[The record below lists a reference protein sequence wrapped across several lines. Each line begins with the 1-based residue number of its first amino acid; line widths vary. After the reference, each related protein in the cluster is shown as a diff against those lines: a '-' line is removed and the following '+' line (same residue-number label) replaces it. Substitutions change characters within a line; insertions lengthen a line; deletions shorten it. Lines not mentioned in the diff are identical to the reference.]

1 MKEMAQR
8 NWLYT
13 AEDLP
18 NLNPFGS
25 VLAPRMPIAH
35 FEDGCWSE
43 PRMIELKTFQLHP
56 GAHGIHYG
64 SSCFEGLKAYR
75 WPDDSLVIFRAD
87 RHAERMQQSA
97 ETLRLP
103 SPNATLLTQMMVA
116 VVRDAA
122 VHVPPAPGSLYLRP
136 VLVGTDQN
144 IGAASTPS
152 KSACLYVLASSVG
165 DYFAGGERAL
175 RLLIEDK
182 MQRTTPQFGRVKTG
196 ANYAA
201 ALGITLDAKDR
212 WNTDQILFCPD
223 GDVQETG
230 ASNFVLLD
238 DNTIITKA
246 LCDSFLHGVTRD
258 SILTLGRE
266 LGYQVEERDITVAEL
281 LEWSAHGEAALSGT
295 AAVLSGVG
303 TLIYNQTEYSLS
315 GGQTGANTRRLRR
328 ALMDIQQGIVP
339 DTRGW
344 ITNVE

>member
-1 MKEMAQR
+1 MKDTAQR
-8 NWLYT
+8 DWRYT

-18 NLNPFGS
+18 KLNPFGS

-35 FEDGCWSE
+35 YRDGWTA
-43 PRMIELKTFQLHP
+43 PQRIELDEFQLHP

-75 WPDDSLVIFRAD
+75 WADDSLVIFRGD
-87 RHAERMQQSA
+87 RHAERMRQSA

-103 SPNATLLTQMMVA
+103 SPDPALLTQMMVDA
-116 VVRDAA
+116 VRDAA
-122 VHVPPAPGSLYLRP
+122 AHVPPAPGALYLRP

-152 KSACLYVLASSVG
+152 HSACLYVLASPVG
-165 DYFAGGERAL
+165 GYFAGGERAL
-175 RLLIEDK
+175 RLLIED

-212 WNTDQILFCPD
+212 WHTDQVLFCPN

-238 DNTIITKA
+238 DKTVITKA
-246 LCDSFLHGVTRD
+246 LGDSFLHGVTRD
-258 SILTLGRE
+258 SILTLARE
-266 LGYQVEERDITVAEL
+266 LGYQVEQRDITVDEL
-281 LEWSAHGEAALSGT
+281 LAWSKHGEAALSGT

-315 GGQTGANTRRLRR
+315 NGQTGPNTKRLRR
-328 ALMDIQQGIVP
+328 ALMDIQQGITS

-344 ITNVE
+344 IMNVE